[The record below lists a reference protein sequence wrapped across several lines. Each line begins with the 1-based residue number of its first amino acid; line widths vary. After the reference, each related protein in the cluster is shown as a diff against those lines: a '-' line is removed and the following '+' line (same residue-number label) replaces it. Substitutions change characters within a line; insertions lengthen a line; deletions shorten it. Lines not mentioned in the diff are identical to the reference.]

1 MSARILIVD
10 DLLPN
15 VKLLEAKLS
24 REYYEV
30 LTAMSG
36 KEALEIAARDDPDLI
51 LLDVMMPEMD
61 GFEVCRRLKADEK
74 TAHIPVVM
82 VTALSDTA
90 DRVQGLEAGA
100 DDFLTKPINDVSLL
114 ARVSSLLRV
123 KMMLDELRL
132 REKTGMGLGIASSPN
147 EDSDTGGNILV
158 VEDRT
163 IYATNIEKALGDHHT
178 VNVTDDVTQAFEEA
192 RRGGID
198 LVVVSLSLREAD
210 GLRLCSQLR
219 SLEETRLVPLLTIA
233 DDTPEDQERMMK
245 GLEIGANDYLIR
257 PVDANELRAR
267 CRTQVRRKRYQE
279 RLRVNYERSM
289 ALAVTDSLTG
299 LYNRNYLEAHL
310 ENMVQ
315 HSIAGGKPVSM
326 LLLDLD
332 HFKDINDT
340 YGHAAGDE
348 ILSAFSGCIQRVIRS
363 VDMAARFGG
372 EEFVVLMPETT
383 AAAAATVAE
392 RLRAATEDM
401 ALPVADSDEVMKI
414 TTSVGVCVSLGE
426 SDTGAQMIR
435 RSDEALY
442 QAKNGGRNRVVV
454 WELGADKVAAQA
466 G

>member
-1 MSARILIVD
+1 MTARILIVD

-36 KEALEIAARDDPDLI
+36 QEALEIAERDDPDII

-61 GFEVCRRLKADEK
+61 GFEVCRRLKANEN
-74 TAHIPVVM
+74 TSHIPIVM
-82 VTALSDTA
+82 VTALSDTS

-100 DDFLTKPINDVSLL
+100 DDFLTKPINDISLL
-114 ARVSSLLRV
+114 TRVKSLLRV

-132 REKTGMGLGIASSPN
+132 REQTGLVLGVDAAVD
-147 EDSDTGGNILV
+147 EDSATGAHILV
-158 VEDRT
+158 VEDRA
-163 IYATNIEKALGDHHT
+163 IYANNIKKALEEIHT
-178 VNVTDDVTQAFEEA
+178 VIITDDVAEAFEEA

-233 DDTPEDQERMMK
+233 DDTPEDQERLIK
-245 GLEIGANDYLIR
+245 GLDIGVNDYLIR

-279 RLRVNYERSM
+279 RLRMNYELSM

-299 LYNRNYLEAHL
+299 IYNRNYLEAHL
-310 ENMVQ
+310 ENVVARA
-315 HSIAGGKPVSM
+315 IDEDRPFSM

-332 HFKDINDT
+332 HFKKINDT
-340 YGHAAGDE
+340 HGHAAGDTVLRE
-348 ILSAFSGCIQRVIRS
+348 FSGCIQRVIRS

-372 EEFVVLMPETT
+372 EEFIVLMPETSLQV
-383 AAAAATVAE
+383 AVNVAE
-392 RLRAATEDM
+392 RLRLATEELV
-401 ALPVADSDEVMKI
+401 LPVPDSDKFMKI
-414 TTSVGVCVSLGE
+414 TTSIGVCISEGKGDSGE
-426 SDTGAQMIR
+426 QMIR

-442 QAKNGGRNRVVV
+442 AAKNAGRNQVVV
-454 WELGADKVAAQA
+454 WEGDADKVAVVAR
-466 G
+466 

>member
-1 MSARILIVD
+1 MTARILIVD

-36 KEALEIAARDDPDLI
+36 KEALEIAARDDPDLV

-61 GFEVCRRLKADEK
+61 GFEVCRRLKADEL

-82 VTALSDTA
+82 VTALSDTT

-114 ARVSSLLRV
+114 TRVSSLLRI

-132 REKTGMGLGIASSPN
+132 REQTGLGLGIVTTPN
-147 EDSDTGGNILV
+147 DDGATGGHILV
-158 VEDRT
+158 VEDRS
-163 IYATNIEKALGDHHT
+163 IYANNIEKALSEHHT
-178 VNVTDDVTQAFEEA
+178 VIVMDDAGEAYEEA
-192 RRGGID
+192 QRGGID

-233 DDTPEDQERMMK
+233 DDTPEDQDRLMK
-245 GLEIGANDYLIR
+245 GLEIGVNDYLIR
-257 PVDANELRAR
+257 PIDANELRAR

-279 RLRVNYERSM
+279 RLRINYERSM

-299 LYNRNYLEAHL
+299 IYNRNYLEAHL
-310 ENMVQ
+310 ENVVRRSVM
-315 HSIAGGKPVSM
+315 SDKPVSM

-332 HFKDINDT
+332 HFKAVNDT
-340 YGHAAGDE
+340 YGHATGDDVLRE
-348 ILSAFSGCIQRVIRS
+348 FAGCIQRVIRS
-363 VDMAARFGG
+363 IDLAARFGG
-372 EEFVVLMPETT
+372 EEFVVLMPETS
-383 AAAAATVAE
+383 AADAAGVAE
-392 RLRAATEDM
+392 RLRIATEEM
-401 ALPVADSDEVMKI
+401 ALPVQGSDAVI
-414 TTSVGVCVSLGE
+414 NVTTSIGVCSSLGKD
-426 SDTGAQMIR
+426 DTGAEMIR

-442 QAKNGGRNRVVV
+442 AAKNAGRNRVVV
-454 WELGADKVAAQA
+454 WEEKADELAAQA

>member
-1 MSARILIVD
+1 MTARILIVD

-36 KEALEIAARDDPDLI
+36 KEALEIASRDDPDLI

-61 GFEVCRRLKADEK
+61 GFEVCRRLKADEH

-100 DDFLTKPINDVSLL
+100 HDFLTKPINDVSLL
-114 ARVSSLLRV
+114 TRVSSLLRV

-132 REKTGMGLGIASSPN
+132 REQTGLGLGIVSTPN
-147 EDSDTGGNILV
+147 EDSAAGGHILV
-158 VEDRT
+158 VEDRS
-163 IYATNIEKALGDHHT
+163 IYANNIEKALSEHHT
-178 VNVTDDVTQAFEEA
+178 VIVNDDAAEAYEEA

-233 DDTPEDQERMMK
+233 DDTPEDQDRMMK
-245 GLEIGANDYLIR
+245 GLEIGVNDYLIR

-279 RLRVNYERSM
+279 RLRINYERSM

-299 LYNRNYLEAHL
+299 IYNRNYLEAHL
-310 ENMVQ
+310 ENVVQ
-315 HSIAGGKPVSM
+315 RSVLAGKPVSM

-332 HFKDINDT
+332 HFKTVNDT
-340 YGHAAGDE
+340 HGHAAGDDVLRE
-348 ILSAFSGCIQRVIRS
+348 FSGCIQRVIRS
-363 VDMAARFGG
+363 VDLAARFGG

-383 AAAAATVAE
+383 AESAAGVAE
-392 RLRAATEDM
+392 RLRRATEEM
-401 ALPVADSDEVMKI
+401 TLPVAGSDEVIKV
-414 TTSVGVCVSLGE
+414 TTSIGVYASQG
-426 SDTGAQMIR
+426 SNDTGAEMIR
-435 RSDEALY
+435 RADEALY
-442 QAKNGGRNRVVV
+442 AAKHAGRNQVMI
-454 WELGADKVAAQA
+454 WEDKTDKLKAQA
-466 G
+466 V